1 MSAFDDQFASVAPV
15 FLGTFGEGWLF
26 PGSVEV
32 DCTFERREFKP
43 EVDATGRVQRQTAV
57 LSWPVTAG
65 VTLPL
70 VDQVLT
76 RTADGEG
83 WAVASKP
90 ISSAG
95 WWSCELVRRA
105 RLSTGGL

>member
-1 MSAFDDQFASVAPV
+1 MSTFDDSFANVAGA
-15 FLGTFGEGWLF
+15 FLDTFGEAWLF
-26 PGSVEV
+26 PGAVQV
-32 DCTFERREFKP
+32 DCTFERREVKP

-65 VTLPL
+65 VTAPL

-76 RTADGEG
+76 RIADGEG